1 MKLATTNKSTAGL
14 QMRRKQQAKL
24 FLLVLPFLILLA
36 LFTYVPLFGWS
47 YAFVKYVPGKSVFA
61 SQWMGLEYFKLIATM
76 YGENFLLVLRNTFA
90 LSALN
95 ILSTVF
101 PVLVAVLLT
110 LLRSKRYSKVCQTI
124 LSIPYFISWVLVY
137 SVVFLVIA
145 SDTSAYNTA
154 MQNLGL
160 ASGPVNILAKADCA
174 WITQICIYL
183 WKNVGYNSIIYLSAI
198 SSIDP
203 ELYEAADIDGA
214 NRFQKV
220 MHVMLPGL
228 SSTYIVMLMLAIC
241 NMLSNGFEQYWLF
254 GNGMTLEYLEVF
266 DTYVYRVG
274 IVNGLFSLST
284 AFGIFKTL
292 VSVVILTA
300 ANYGAKLLRGQSI
313 F

>member
-1 MKLATTNKSTAGL
+1 MKLAIKNTSPSL
-14 QMRRKQQAKL
+14 RMRRTRQAKL

-47 YAFVKYVPGKSVFA
+47 YAFVKYVPGKSVFE
-61 SQWMGLEYFKLIATM
+61 STWMGLEYFKLIGTM

-90 LSALN
+90 LSGLN

-101 PVLVAVLLT
+101 PVLVAILIT
-110 LLRSKRYSKVCQTI
+110 LLRNRRYSKACQTI
-124 LSIPYFISWVLVY
+124 ISIPYFISWVLVY
-137 SVVFLVIA
+137 SVVFLVVA

-154 MQNLGL
+154 MQKLRL
-160 ASGPVNILAKADCA
+160 ADGPVNILAMSEGA
-174 WITQICIYL
+174 WFVQICIYL

-220 MHVMLPGL
+220 VHVMLPGM

-284 AFGIFKTL
+284 AFGIFKTV
-292 VSVVILTA
+292 VSVFILTA

>member
-1 MKLATTNKSTAGL
+1 MATQNTSPGL
-14 QMRRKQQAKL
+14 RTRRTQQAKL

-47 YAFVKYVPGKSVFA
+47 YAFVKYVPGKSVFE
-61 SQWMGLEYFKLIATM
+61 STWMGLEYFKLIGTM
-76 YGENFLLVLRNTFA
+76 YGENFLIVLRNTFA
-90 LSALN
+90 LSGLN

-101 PVLVAVLLT
+101 PVLVAILIT
-110 LLRSKRYSKVCQTI
+110 LLRSKRYSKACQTI
-124 LSIPYFISWVLVY
+124 ISIPYFISWVLVY
-137 SVVFLVIA
+137 SVVFLVVA

-154 MQNLGL
+154 MQKLHL
-160 ASGPVNILAKADCA
+160 ADGPVNILAMSEGA
-174 WITQICIYL
+174 WFVQICIYL

-220 MHVMLPGL
+220 LHVMIPGM
-228 SSTYIVMLMLAIC
+228 SSTYVVMLMLAIC

-284 AFGIFKTL
+284 AFGIFKTI
-292 VSVVILTA
+292 VSIFILTA

>member
-1 MKLATTNKSTAGL
+1 MATKNRSIGL
-14 QMRRKQQAKL
+14 HTRRKQQAKL
-24 FLLVLPFLILLA
+24 LLLILPFLLLLA

-47 YAFVKYVPGKSVFA
+47 YAFVKYVPGKSVFE
-61 SQWMGLEYFKLIATM
+61 STWMGLEYFKLIGTM

-90 LSALN
+90 LSGLN

-101 PVLVAVLLT
+101 PVLVAILIT
-110 LLRSKRYSKVCQTI
+110 LLRNRRYSKTCQTI
-124 LSIPYFISWVLVY
+124 ISIPYFISWVLVY
-137 SVVFLVIA
+137 SVVFLVVA
-145 SDTSAYNTA
+145 SDTSAYNTV
-154 MQNLGL
+154 MQRLHL
-160 ASGPVNILAKADCA
+160 AEGPVNILAMTDGA
-174 WITQICIYL
+174 WFVQICIYL

-220 MHVMLPGL
+220 LHVMLPGM

-284 AFGIFKTL
+284 AFGIFKTI
-292 VSVVILTA
+292 VSVLIPTV